1 MPVFKA
7 EFLKGD
13 WNQSQMFEPGE
24 AYYIYWAGINLM
36 GDYHLYKVQLFY
48 QVIHTNTAKHYF
60 WNTTDN
66 RDSRTVYL
74 QFQANFWTGTSS
86 PENVSGGAIYRQD
99 Y

>member
-1 MPVFKA
+1 MI
-7 EFLKGD
+7 G
-13 WNQSQMFEPGE
+13 SFETGS
-24 AYYIYWAGINLM
+24 
-36 GDYHLYKVQLFY
+36 
-48 QVIHTNTAKHYF
+48 KHYF

>member
-1 MPVFKA
+1 LHLFISQA
-7 EFLKGD
+7 RSLLLTFLIG
-13 WNQSQMFEPGE
+13 SFETGS
-24 AYYIYWAGINLM
+24 
-36 GDYHLYKVQLFY
+36 
-48 QVIHTNTAKHYF
+48 KHYF